1 MPVVSYLVEVAETV
15 FTNERPLSGCED
27 SASKANQG
35 QGAFDANQ
43 QLISVEYGESAVGGP
58 RPQDSFI
65 CDECRKADF
74 LNAIH
79 RVEKDP
85 WELVLVA
92 QRTGL
97 HPDCALCKLFA
108 AMILPGTYDAVPTDK
123 PWKLRAFRNS
133 VGTWSQDTYYFR
145 GIPRVYL
152 YAAEHKE
159 HSVKHLNNEKTE
171 KTGLLAVAR
180 TRDLR
185 GYPEVAEAEE
195 LPNVRFTPA
204 VYDPELVKQWLD
216 ASDEI
221 ERELSETSETE
232 ASEGETSDRET
243 SDGETSDEETSG
255 EETSDGETSDGE
267 TSDVG
272 TTEAGP
278 SQGSAIDIS
287 SSKPVLTIK
296 GMKVIDCETSEI
308 VNRTTDMEHI
318 ALSYV
323 WRLAND
329 DMVSLDLPFGDRSE
343 AEPTRNFLPP
353 SIPRVVHNAMTAVK
367 DLGFRYLWVDQFC
380 IDQSA
385 SREEKE
391 EQLSKMDLIYSSARL
406 TIIAASTQGALP
418 GVGTSRRI
426 PQRFIRLRNPTR
438 ANANSLEEDELTFF
452 TTNPPVDLAV
462 SMSTWFSRGWCFQEE
477 VLSCRR
483 LYFTD
488 HEMLFEAYGM
498 ERSDS
503 YPDPLLPESAPILV
517 AARDRFSVGTHI
529 WEALLRENDDGGM
542 YGLDDPRGR
551 FLSESRLFANL
562 LGQYMRKE
570 ITFDTDAINAF
581 RGTMK
586 LFSRQDPNF
595 EFLEGIPIF
604 EFSGQRTSHHII
616 FESGEAETVE
626 MSGAENI
633 SEEYEEDLHRFRNAA
648 FVAYLGWVLHSVKA
662 RRVGFPSWSWTGWK
676 ISTYYLGSQLSN
688 LHFDASSKQL
698 LELEAVESTSGK
710 IIDFGEAPTWFSRG
724 ADNPMFLIGEAME
737 VPLHLDGLM
746 LPQGRDERW
755 RKSLVLRLQR
765 STGRLYE
772 RFSWGIQRLGIKIPG
787 MRPLNSSMSDPVTRW
802 LLKVFRFSRLSK
814 CFAADTWQVTF
825 ELTVP
830 ELSGL
835 SNEERERETTRRIGD
850 GRWSCLLLYEAD
862 MSAEFLIVC
871 WEQED
876 EHELKEYNGFKLRS
890 CSRVGSGHISNRGEA
905 SRWFTDDY
913 PDLSTVKFR
922 LG

>member
-1 MPVVSYLVEVAETV
+1 
-15 FTNERPLSGCED
+15 
-27 SASKANQG
+27 
-35 QGAFDANQ
+35 
-43 QLISVEYGESAVGGP
+43 
-58 RPQDSFI
+58 
-65 CDECRKADF
+65 
-74 LNAIH
+74 
-79 RVEKDP
+79 
-85 WELVLVA
+85 
-92 QRTGL
+92 
-97 HPDCALCKLFA
+97 
-108 AMILPGTYDAVPTDK
+108 MILPGTYDAVPTDK

-133 VGTWSQDTYYFR
+133 VGTWSQDAYYFR

-152 YAAEHKE
+152 YAAERKE

-171 KTGLLAVAR
+171 RTGLLAVAR

-185 GYPEVAEAEE
+185 GYAEVAEAEE

-204 VYDPELVKQWLD
+204 VYDPELVKQWLE
-216 ASDEI
+216 ASDAI

-232 ASEGETSDRET
+232 T
-243 SDGETSDEETSG
+243 SDG
-255 EETSDGETSDGE
+255 ETSDGETSDGE

-272 TTEAGP
+272 TTEDGR
-278 SQGSAIDIS
+278 SQGSAIDIPY
-287 SSKPVLTIK
+287 SKPVLEIK
-296 GMKVIDCETSEI
+296 GMKVIDCETLDI

-329 DMVSLDLPFGDRSE
+329 DMVSLALPPGDCSD

-353 SIPRVVHNAMTAVK
+353 LIPRVVHNAITVVK

-385 SREEKE
+385 EREEIE
-391 EQLSKMDLIYSSARL
+391 EHVSKMDLIYSSARL

-426 PQRFIRLRNPTR
+426 PQRCLRLRNPTR
-438 ANANSLEEDELTFF
+438 ANSNSLEEDELTFF

-477 VLSCRR
+477 ALSCRR

-503 YPDPLLPESAPILV
+503 YPDPILPESAPILV

-529 WEALLRENDDGGM
+529 WETLLRENEDGGM

-551 FLSESRLFANL
+551 FLAESRLFANL
-562 LGQYMRKE
+562 LGEYIRKE

-581 RGTMK
+581 RGIMK

-604 EFSGQRTSHHII
+604 EFSRQRTGRHVI
-616 FESGEAETVE
+616 FESGEKETLAVSKVVE
-626 MSGAENI
+626 DF
-633 SEEYEEDLHRFRNAA
+633 SEEDEADLHRFRNAA
-648 FVAYLGWVLHSVKA
+648 FVAYLGWDLSSVKA

-688 LHFDASSKQL
+688 LHFNVSSKPL
-698 LELEAVESTSGK
+698 LELEAVESTNGR
-710 IIDFGEAPTWFSRG
+710 IIEFGEAPTWFLG
-724 ADNPMFLIGEAME
+724 HADNPMFLIGEAME
-737 VPLHLDGLM
+737 VPLHLDGLI
-746 LPQGRDERW
+746 LPQGRDERR
-755 RKSLVLRLQR
+755 RKSMVLGLQR
-765 STGRLYE
+765 RTGMLYE
-772 RFSWGIQRLGIKIPG
+772 GFSWGIQRLGVKAPG
-787 MRPLNSSMSDPVTRW
+787 IRPLNFITSDPVTRG

-814 CFAADTWQVTF
+814 CFAGDTWQVSF
-825 ELTVP
+825 KLTIP
-830 ELSGL
+830 EFSRL
-835 SNEERERETTRRIGD
+835 SNEEREREVARRIGN

-862 MSAEFLIVC
+862 VSAEFLIVS
-871 WEQED
+871 WEKED
-876 EHELKEYNGFKLRS
+876 EHELKEYNGYKLRS
-890 CSRVGSGHISNRGEA
+890 CSRVGSGHISNRGEV

-913 PDLSTVKFR
+913 PDLPTVKFR
-922 LG
+922 LA

>member
-1 MPVVSYLVEVAETV
+1 MPA
-15 FTNERPLSGCED
+15 
-27 SASKANQG
+27 
-35 QGAFDANQ
+35 GAFDANQ
-43 QLISVEYGESAVGGP
+43 RLIPVEYGESAAGGP

-65 CDECRKADF
+65 CDECRKTDF

-133 VGTWSQDTYYFR
+133 VGTWSQDIYYFR

-152 YAAEHKE
+152 YAAEHKA

-185 GYPEVAEAEE
+185 RYAEVAEAEE

-221 ERELSETSETE
+221 ERELSEMSETE
-232 ASEGETSDRET
+232 A
-243 SDGETSDEETSG
+243 
-255 EETSDGETSDGE
+255 SDGETSDG
-267 TSDVG
+267 G
-272 TTEAGP
+272 TTEDGRP
-278 SQGSAIDIS
+278 QGSTVDIS
-287 SSKPVLTIK
+287 SSKPVLGIK

-329 DMVSLDLPFGDRSE
+329 DMVSLDFPFSGRSE

-353 SIPRVVHNAMTAVK
+353 SIPRVVHNAMTVVK

-406 TIIAASTQGALP
+406 TIMAASTQGALP
-418 GVGTSRRI
+418 GVGTSPRI
-426 PQRFIRLRNPTR
+426 PQRFLRLRNPTR
-438 ANANSLEEDELTFF
+438 ANSNSLEEDELTFF

-462 SMSTWFSRGWCFQEE
+462 STSTWFSRGWCFQEE
-477 VLSCRR
+477 ALSCRR

-503 YPDPLLPESAPILV
+503 YPDPILPESAPILV

-529 WEALLRENDDGGM
+529 WETLLRENEDGGM

-551 FLSESRLFANL
+551 FLTESRLFANL

-570 ITFDTDAINAF
+570 ITFDTDEINAF
-581 RGTMK
+581 RGIMK

-604 EFSGQRTSHHII
+604 EFPGQRTGHHVIP
-616 FESGEAETVE
+616 ESGEKETVE
-626 MSGAENI
+626 ISEAVENI
-633 SEEYEEDLHRFRNAA
+633 SEEDEEDLHRFRNAA
-648 FVAYLGWVLHSVKA
+648 FVAYLGWDLRSVKA
-662 RRVGFPSWSWTGWK
+662 RRVGFPSWSWAGWK

-688 LHFDASSKQL
+688 LYFDASSKPL
-698 LELEAVESTSGK
+698 LELEAVESTSGRV
-710 IIDFGEAPTWFSRG
+710 IDFGGAPTWFSRN

-737 VPLHLDGLM
+737 VPLHQDGLL
-746 LPQGRDERW
+746 LPQERDERR
-755 RKSLVLRLQR
+755 RKSVVLGLQTR
-765 STGRLYE
+765 TGMYIE
-772 RFSWGIQRLGIKIPG
+772 RFSWGIQRLGIKVPG
-787 MRPLNSSMSDPVTRW
+787 IRPLTSIMSDQITRG

-814 CFAADTWQVTF
+814 CFAGDTWQVSF
-825 ELTVP
+825 ELTIP

-835 SNEERERETTRRIGD
+835 SNEEREREITRRIGD

-862 MSAEFLIVC
+862 MSAKFLVVS

-890 CSRVGSGHISNRGEA
+890 CSRVGPPNG
-905 SRWFTDDY
+905 
-913 PDLSTVKFR
+913 
-922 LG
+922 

>member
-1 MPVVSYLVEVAETV
+1 MP
-15 FTNERPLSGCED
+15 
-27 SASKANQG
+27 
-35 QGAFDANQ
+35 GAFDTNQ
-43 QLISVEYGESAVGGP
+43 RLISVEYGESAAGGP
-58 RPQDSFI
+58 RPPESFI
-65 CDECRKADF
+65 CDECHKTDF
-74 LNAIH
+74 LSAIR
-79 RVEKDP
+79 RVEEDP
-85 WELVLVA
+85 WDLVLVA

-97 HPDCALCKLFA
+97 HPDCVLCKLFA
-108 AMILPGTYDAVPTDK
+108 AMILPGTYDAVPADK
-123 PWKLRAFRNS
+123 PWKLRAFKNS
-133 VGTWSQDTYYFR
+133 MGTWKQDNYYFR

-152 YAAEHKE
+152 YAAENKK

-180 TRDLR
+180 TRDVR
-185 GYPEVAEAEE
+185 GYAEVAEAQE
-195 LPNVRFTPA
+195 LPSVRFTPA

-216 ASDEI
+216 ASDAI
-221 ERELSETSETE
+221 ERELSEM
-232 ASEGETSDRET
+232 
-243 SDGETSDEETSG
+243 SDGETNDGETSVG
-255 EETSDGETSDGE
+255 ETSDGETSDGE
-267 TSDVG
+267 TSEGETSDPG
-272 TTEAGP
+272 TTEDGR
-278 SQGSAIDIS
+278 SQSSATNIP
-287 SSKPVLTIK
+287 SSKPVLEIK

-329 DMVSLDLPFGDRSE
+329 DMVSLGLPPSDRSE

-353 SIPRVVHNAMTAVK
+353 SIPRVVHNAMTVVK

-380 IDQSA
+380 IHQSA
-385 SREEKE
+385 STEEIE
-391 EQLSKMDLIYSSARL
+391 EHLSKMDLIYSSARL

-426 PQRFIRLRNPTR
+426 PQKFLRLRSPTG
-438 ANANSLEEDELTFF
+438 ANSNSPEEDELTFF

-477 VLSCRR
+477 ALSCRR

-503 YPDPLLPESAPILV
+503 YPDPILPELAPILV
-517 AARDRFSVGTHI
+517 AARERFSVGTNI
-529 WEALLRENDDGGM
+529 WESLLRENEDGGL
-542 YGLDDPRGR
+542 YGLEDPRGR
-551 FLSESRLFANL
+551 FLTESRLFANL

-604 EFSGQRTSHHII
+604 EFTGQRTGHHVM
-616 FESGEAETVE
+616 FESGERETVE
-626 MSGAENI
+626 MSKGVGNI
-633 SEEYEEDLHRFRNAA
+633 TEEDEEDLHRFRNAA
-648 FVAYLGWVLHSVKA
+648 FVAYLGWALSSVKA

-676 ISTYYLGSQLSN
+676 ISTYYLSSQLSN
-688 LHFDASSKQL
+688 LHFDASKKQL
-698 LELEAVESTSGK
+698 LELEAVESTSGRV
-710 IIDFGEAPTWFSRG
+710 IDFGKAPTWFSRDAG
-724 ADNPMFLIGEAME
+724 NPMFLIGEAME

-746 LPQGRDERW
+746 LPREREERR
-755 RKSLVLRLQR
+755 RKSVVLGLQT
-765 STGRLYE
+765 STSMLYQ
-772 RFSWGIQRLGIKIPG
+772 RFSWRMQRLGIKVPRIP
-787 MRPLNSSMSDPVTRW
+787 LHSTLSDPVTRW

-814 CFAADTWQVTF
+814 CFAADTWEVSF
-825 ELTVP
+825 ELTDP

-835 SNEERERETTRRIGD
+835 SNELREREITRRIGD
-850 GRWSCLLLYEAD
+850 GRWSCLLLDEAD
-862 MSAEFLIVC
+862 MSAQFLIVS
-871 WEQED
+871 WEQEAK
-876 EHELKEYNGFKLRS
+876 HRLKEYNGYKLRS
-890 CSRVGSGHISNRGEA
+890 CSRVGSGRISNGGEA

-913 PDLSTVKFR
+913 PDLPVVKFR